1 VNAVNAWHVSDP
13 DLVAYLSGTAGT
25 VLTASVESHLL
36 GCAGCRGSLA
46 TVRGAEARADSER
59 RWTALVEHI
68 DRPQHSWTS
77 RVRPVLLTRASVSS
91 PPLLAAWL
99 FAVVAVLVLPVL
111 PVVLA
116 GRDATTALLAVAPL
130 APLGAVALA
139 YRRGS
144 DPAGE
149 LALATPLAGFRLVA
163 VRALLVALV
172 AAPVGVLAA
181 FALGLPSYVAFGWLL
196 PGLALCSLVLL
207 GGTVLRDP
215 SVLAGALGAG
225 WALAVSLPALRSRGT
240 SDLVADLVA
249 SSGVQLLTLTIAVA
263 ALALA
268 CARRDHVTYRRTA

>member
-1 VNAVNAWHVSDP
+1 MNAVNAWHVSDP

-46 TVRGAEARADSER
+46 TARGAAGRADTDR
-59 RWTALVEHI
+59 RWTALVERI
-68 DRPQHSWTS
+68 DRPQHSWS
-77 RVRPVLLTRASVSS
+77 RVRPALLTRASVSS

-99 FAVVAVLVLPVL
+99 SAVVAVLVLPVL

-163 VRALLVALV
+163 VRALLVALA

-215 SVLAGALGAG
+215 TVLAGALGAG
-225 WALAVSLPALRSRGT
+225 WAVVVTLPALRSRGT
-240 SDLVADLVA
+240 SDLVADAVA

-268 CARRDHVTYRRTA
+268 YARRDHVTYRRTA